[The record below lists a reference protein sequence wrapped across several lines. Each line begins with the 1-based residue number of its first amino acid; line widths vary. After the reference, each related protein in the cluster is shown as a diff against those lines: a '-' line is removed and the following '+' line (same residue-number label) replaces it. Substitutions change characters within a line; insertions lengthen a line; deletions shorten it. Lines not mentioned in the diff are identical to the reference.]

1 MEIRR
6 WMVLL
11 LCSVSLGLCNAIESP
26 QYTVVHTES
35 DFEIRLY
42 RDSTW
47 MSAPVKDISFRK
59 ATKLGFHR
67 THKMTVTISY
77 FNGDYGHFNSRL
89 SMTRTGAVKSSL
101 FPSANL
107 NFSRIAMTAPVL
119 TSIVREAGPLHSS
132 AYIVRFYLPVKF
144 QASPPLPLSELN
156 LRPRSWDSRCI
167 AVRKFSGFA
176 RDNNIVEEAEK
187 LGISL
192 NRSPWANSTSS
203 ERSNAYS
210 IAQYNSPFR
219 IIGRV
224 NEVWVDIDAS
234 GLDGCKSS
242 GLATY

>member
-1 MEIRR
+1 
-6 WMVLL
+6 
-11 LCSVSLGLCNAIESP
+11 
-26 QYTVVHTES
+26 
-35 DFEIRLY
+35 
-42 RDSTW
+42 
-47 MSAPVKDISFRK
+47 
-59 ATKLGFHR
+59 
-67 THKMTVTISY
+67 
-77 FNGDYGHFNSRL
+77 
-89 SMTRTGAVKSSL
+89 
-101 FPSANL
+101 
-107 NFSRIAMTAPVL
+107 MTAPVL

-144 QASPPLPLSELN
+144 QASPPLPLPELN